1 MKGFFA
7 VLSFLLLAGCVQPQP
22 MEQFSGFPE
31 QTYLDLPKS
40 GTGTVTG
47 QVFLRTVGGDVKYG
61 AGSPVL
67 LLQETDYMR
76 QFYSAWLDN
85 KRAPVL
91 DNRALYAGFK
101 VQANGS
107 GEFTFNNVPPG
118 DYYVVSQVTWG
129 APTPY
134 GVSNQGGSIMVRAI
148 VANDSV
154 TTVMVTK

>member
-22 MEQFSGFPE
+22 MQYFGGFPE
-31 QTYLDLPKS
+31 QTYLELPKS

-67 LLQETDYMR
+67 LLQETDYMQ
-76 QFYSAWLDN
+76 QFYLAWLGN
-85 KRAPVL
+85 KRAPEI
-91 DNRALYAGFK
+91 DSRALSAGLK
-101 VQANGS
+101 AQANGS
-107 GEFTFNNVPPG
+107 GEFTFTNVPPG

-129 APTPY
+129 AQTSY
-134 GVSNQGGSIMVRAI
+134 GLSNQGGSIMVRAT
-148 VANDSV
+148 VADDSV